1 MKRSIMKEMVNVSWI
16 PKRDDRMRKCS
27 YCKYVKHKK
36 RANVRTLSGTKRVI
50 VVSIL
55 VKWTLSF
62 SSFCISVW
70 LSLNELSFA
79 SARLRWKPVLSVR
92 GFKTNS
98 FQQLDTVTET
108 TGQTCIYEL
117 SLNVKEHQEHYLDI
131 PSNGTPSCCNEYS
144 AA

>member
-1 MKRSIMKEMVNVSWI
+1 MYIRCNWHQESHCGQYSCEVNTFVF
-16 PKRDDRMRKCS
+16 KFLYQCVM
-27 YCKYVKHKK
+27 
-36 RANVRTLSGTKRVI
+36 
-50 VVSIL
+50 
-55 VKWTLSF
+55 
-62 SSFCISVW
+62 
-70 LSLNELSFA
+70 SLNGLSFA

-92 GFKTNS
+92 GFKNNF
-98 FQQLDTVTET
+98 FQQLDTVTVT